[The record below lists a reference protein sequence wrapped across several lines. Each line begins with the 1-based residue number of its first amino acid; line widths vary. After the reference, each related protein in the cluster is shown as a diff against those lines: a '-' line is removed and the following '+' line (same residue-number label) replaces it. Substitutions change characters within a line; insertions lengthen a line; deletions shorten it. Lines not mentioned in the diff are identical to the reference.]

1 MDSVERERID
11 FSGHSSGIVA
21 SKKSKL
27 LIVAGSLALI
37 GFLILLSISLWL
49 NNRQTAEIRSS
60 ADSGGQF
67 NVLASAPT
75 VTRYDSSTIDFRI
88 ARPPFKHESAFTYPS
103 EITPLTFAVGGKKMT
118 ILSSIHSWRCL
129 MDQSVID
136 VYKAGGSQLF
146 APLDSCSVVVKPEN
160 LADVSN
166 SGDFQFNVDINAY
179 GNRHWARTYWGI
191 TDASVITTA
200 GNEPQFLS
208 VHHGENM
215 NSRYKQQGRD
225 HLIQGT
231 IRPTVYAGAC
241 PQDAPAGS
249 VCNCAAGYDGGT
261 YKPCWESFGGFLS
274 ISAAPLNLLTSIN
287 KSPQS
292 NKDIN
297 QISSFDAGPVVW
309 PASGYSKG
317 AQSTSGGP
325 YHPTLFTDTTTGY
338 VYIFYTQ
345 DWGKQS
351 PFEKTF
357 KCVGAARARIG
368 ETSANSWQVLK
379 NGQFTTSG
387 LPEGFNKDAM
397 LQFLDKSAGN
407 GDCIDL
413 PGNTGVGDA
422 SIWFSVVRVA
432 NTPYFVALEEHSPGG
447 KTYQLNVRLSTDLIH
462 WSPPQTIATAD
473 TNWGKS
479 QYSYPTFY
487 NKDGTSADV
496 IDANEFYILGK
507 RATNGSGYELNVMR
521 ACIAIPGVSTCPAN
535 LTAEEWLVRQYYREL
550 LGWNLRMGDTQ
561 FQDGINW
568 HIQKIKQEGC
578 FADIASFLQSDEYK
592 KRDAKLNNRE
602 YIRMIY
608 RGALSREPDWENA
621 NYWLNMLDQKLYSR
635 SELATFMLGSADS
648 WEAKQVCDGRR
659 ALGSP

>member
-1 MDSVERERID
+1 MDIIESEQMSS
-11 FSGHSSGIVA
+11 FSQPSRVVA
-21 SKKSKL
+21 SKRPKL
-27 LIVAGSLALI
+27 LIVAGSLVLI
-37 GFLILLSISLWL
+37 GFLVSLVISLWL

-60 ADSGGQF
+60 ADTGGEF
-67 NVLASAPT
+67 DILSAPPT
-75 VTRYDSSTIDFRI
+75 VVRYDSSTIDFRI

-129 MDQSVID
+129 MDQGIID

-146 APLDSCSVVVKPEN
+146 APLDSCSVVVTPEN
-160 LADVSN
+160 LVDVTD
-166 SGDFQFNVDINAY
+166 SGNIQFKTNQSAY

-191 TDASVITTA
+191 TDASVISVP
-200 GNEPQFLS
+200 GNEPQLIS

-231 IRPTVYAGAC
+231 IRPTVYVGAC
-241 PQDAPAGS
+241 PQDAPAGA
-249 VCNCAAGYDGGT
+249 VCDCAAGYDGGT

-274 ISAAPLNLLTSIN
+274 ISATPLNLLTSVN
-287 KSPQS
+287 KASEG
-292 NKDIN
+292 NKDRN
-297 QISSFDAGPVVW
+297 QISSFDTGPVIW
-309 PASGYSKG
+309 PAQGYSKG
-317 AQSTSGGP
+317 MQPSSGGP

-351 PFEKTF
+351 PFDKTF

-368 ETSANSWQVLK
+368 ETSASSWQVLK

-413 PGNTGVGDA
+413 PNNTGTMDT
-422 SIWFSVVRVA
+422 SIWFSIAKVA
-432 NTPYFVALEEHSPGG
+432 NTPYFAALEEHSPGN
-447 KTYQLNVRLSTDLIH
+447 KTYQLSIRLSKDLIH
-462 WSPPQTIATAD
+462 WSPPQVLGTAD

-487 NKDGTSADV
+487 SKEGVSADA

-535 LTAEEWLVRQYYREL
+535 LTAEEWLVRQYYREF
-550 LGWNLRMGDTQ
+550 LGWNLRMGDVQ

-568 HIQKIKQEGC
+568 HIQKVKQEGC
-578 FADIASFLQSDEYK
+578 FADIASFLQSEEYK

-602 YIRMIY
+602 YIRMLY
-608 RGALSREPDWENA
+608 RGALSREPDWSTA
-621 NYWLNMLDQKLYSR
+621 DYWLAMLDKKLYTR
-635 SELATFMLGSADS
+635 DEVATFMLGSNDS
-648 WEAKQVCDGRR
+648 WEARQVCDLKRP
-659 ALGSP
+659 LGSP